1 MDCYSYIVLSMIA
14 DSPGQECC
22 NNGYDLFSD
31 LFASNSV
38 QIIRHDSL
46 PKESKSVPAIWS
58 FKGKQIKDILS
69 LITGLKSHQLDCI
82 QAYTQAPINSEIY
95 MNIPGQFIVKNDTLC
110 FSPTPTPGNS
120 DV

>member
-1 MDCYSYIVLSMIA
+1 MQ
-14 DSPGQECC
+14 QEV
-22 NNGYDLFSD
+22 SD

-69 LITGLKSHQLDCI
+69 LITGLKSHQLDYI